1 MINIHLGNDSELA
14 LAQPVDTTLTDDNF
28 VNRIKWIGTIQLML
42 SVDSVFP

>member
-14 LAQPVDTTLTDDNF
+14 LAQPVDATLTDDNF